1 MATQKSNKNKKV
13 TPKKTAKK
21 AVKKVTKK
29 VATKKTTAKKA
40 PAKKV
45 AAKKSPTK
53 KVAPK
58 KSATKK
64 TTAKKTT
71 PKKTTA
77 TKKTAVKKTTAK
89 KAVTKK
95 VATKKTT
102 VKKAVVKKVVK
113 SAAKKTV
120 KAKKVA
126 PKAIKKATPKA
137 TISKSVQLNSE
148 QTKKSD
154 NSRNAPI
161 VFSLEDVEALVAN
174 RKEETT
180 ETKTKEVKKKATSKV
195 AKAAKVKPA
204 KVQKHAAASIADIL
218 GFNPNQKKSS
228 ENISEKDIPN
238 KWKKYYKLL
247 LELRTHV
254 KEELALH
261 TSETLKQSSK
271 DNSGD
276 LSGYGSH
283 QADAGTETFD
293 RDFALGI
300 LSNEQDALNE
310 IEEAIYRIKDG
321 TYGICEETGK
331 PINKERLTVVPFT
344 RFSLEGQEAFEKN
357 NRKRRNKVVTGL
369 FEDNSDSLNLG
380 LDSDDE

>member
-1 MATQKSNKNKKV
+1 MATKKTNKNKKV
-13 TPKKTAKK
+13 TPKK

-29 VATKKTTAKKA
+29 VVAKKTTAKK
-40 PAKKV
+40 V
-45 AAKKSPTK
+45 
-53 KVAPK
+53 
-58 KSATKK
+58 
-64 TTAKKTT
+64 
-71 PKKTTA
+71 
-77 TKKTAVKKTTAK
+77 
-89 KAVTKK
+89 
-95 VATKKTT
+95 T
-102 VKKAVVKKVVK
+102 VKK
-113 SAAKKTV
+113 SAAKKTPAKKTVTKKAAKKKTPVKKVTTKKALAKKTPAKKKVTKKTVTKKASKPATKKIV
-120 KAKKVA
+120 KAKPTA
-126 PKAIKKATPKA
+126 QKAKKKASTKA
-137 TISKSVQLNSE
+137 TISKSVQLNANSADKAE
-148 QTKKSD
+148 SSKS
-154 NSRNAPI
+154 API

-174 RKEETT
+174 RKEDTNET
-180 ETKTKEVKKKATSKV
+180 ETAVAKKKTVKKATKSV
-195 AKAAKVKPA
+195 KVKPVKA
-204 KVQKHAAASIADIL
+204 QKHTAASIADIL

-228 ENISEKDIPN
+228 ENISEKDVPT

-247 LELRTHV
+247 LELRAHV

-310 IEEAIYRIKDG
+310 IEEAIYRIKNG
-321 TYGICEETGK
+321 TYGVCEETGK
-331 PINKERLTVVPFT
+331 PINKQRLTVVPFT
-344 RFSLEGQEAFEKN
+344 RFSLEGQVAFEKN
-357 NRKRRNKVVTGL
+357 NRKRRNKVMTGL

>member
-1 MATQKSNKNKKV
+1 MATQKTNKNKKV
-13 TPKKTAKK
+13 TAKK

-29 VATKKTTAKKA
+29 VAAKKA
-40 PAKKV
+40 PAKK
-45 AAKKSPTK
+45 T
-53 KVAPK
+53 APK
-58 KSATKK
+58 KI
-64 TTAKKTT
+64 AKK
-71 PKKTTA
+71 KA
-77 TKKTAVKKTTAK
+77 AVKKAPAK
-89 KAVTKK
+89 KAVIKK
-95 VATKKTT
+95 TAKKKAAVKKAPAKKAVVKKTT
-102 VKKAVVKKVVK
+102 VKKAAAKKAPASKKVAKKVTKTAAKKIVKVKSVATKTKKK
-113 SAAKKTV
+113 SAAK
-120 KAKKVA
+120 
-126 PKAIKKATPKA
+126 A
-137 TISKSVQLNSE
+137 TISQSVQLNSD
-148 QTKKSD
+148 QTEKTD

-174 RKEETT
+174 RKEDVK
-180 ETKTKEVKKKATSKV
+180 ETKTKVAKKKVVKKAT
-195 AKAAKVKPA
+195 KAVKVKPA

-228 ENISEKDIPN
+228 DNIAEKDIPT

-247 LELRTHV
+247 LELRDHV

-321 TYGICEETGK
+321 TYGVCEETGK
-331 PINKERLTVVPFT
+331 PINKQRLTVVPFT
-344 RFSLEGQEAFEKN
+344 RFSLEGQVAFEKN

-380 LDSDDE
+380 VDSDDE

>member
-1 MATQKSNKNKKV
+1 MATQKSNKTKKV
-13 TPKKTAKK
+13 TPKKPAKK

-45 AAKKSPTK
+45 AAKKSPRK
-53 KVAPK
+53 KVAPT

-64 TTAKKTT
+64 TTAKK
-71 PKKTTA
+71 
-77 TKKTAVKKTTAK
+77 KTAVKKTPAK
-89 KAVTKK
+89 KAVKK

-102 VKKAVVKKVVK
+102 EKKAVVKKVIK
-113 SAAKKTV
+113 SASKKTV

-126 PKAIKKATPKA
+126 PKVTKKAPPKA

-180 ETKTKEVKKKATSKV
+180 EAKTKVVKKKATSKV

-204 KVQKHAAASIADIL
+204 KIQKHAAASIADIL
-218 GFNPNQKKSS
+218 GFNPNQKKPS
-228 ENISEKDIPN
+228 ENISEKDIPK

>member
-1 MATQKSNKNKKV
+1 MATQKMNKNKKV
-13 TPKKTAKK
+13 TVKKT
-21 AVKKVTKK
+21 VKKVTKK
-29 VATKKTTAKKA
+29 VVAKKTTAKKT
-40 PAKKV
+40 PTKKV
-45 AAKKSPTK
+45 TVKKSPTK

-64 TTAKKTT
+64 T
-71 PKKTTA
+71 A
-77 TKKTAVKKTTAK
+77 TKKTTAK

-95 VATKKTT
+95 VATKKTAA
-102 VKKAVVKKVVK
+102 KKAVVKKVAK

-126 PKAIKKATPKA
+126 PKSSKKATTKA

-148 QTKKSD
+148 QTKKSN
-154 NSRNAPI
+154 NSRSAPI

-174 RKEETT
+174 RKEDPS
-180 ETKTKEVKKKATSKV
+180 ETKTKVAKKKAPSKATKV
-195 AKAAKVKPA
+195 VKAKPA
-204 KVQKHAAASIADIL
+204 KAQKHAAASIADIL
-218 GFNPNQKKSS
+218 GFNPNQKKPS
-228 ENISEKDIPN
+228 ENISEKDIPT

-247 LELRTHV
+247 LELRNHV

-271 DNSGD
+271 ENSGD

-310 IEEAIYRIKDG
+310 IEEAIYRIKNG
-321 TYGICEETGK
+321 SYGVCEETGK
-331 PINKERLTVVPFT
+331 PINKQRLAVVPFT
-344 RFSLEGQEAFEKN
+344 RFSLEGQVAFEKN
-357 NRKRRNKVVTGL
+357 NRKRRNKVLTGL

-380 LDSDDE
+380 SDSDDE

>member
-1 MATQKSNKNKKV
+1 MATQKTNKNKKV
-13 TPKKTAKK
+13 TAKK
-21 AVKKVTKK
+21 AVKK
-29 VATKKTTAKKA
+29 ATKNVAAKKA
-40 PAKKV
+40 PAKK
-45 AAKKSPTK
+45 
-53 KVAPK
+53 
-58 KSATKK
+58 
-64 TTAKKTT
+64 TT
-71 PKKTTA
+71 PKKIAKKKAAVKKAPAKKTVI
-77 TKKTAVKKTTAK
+77 KKTAKK
-89 KAVTKK
+89 KAV
-95 VATKKTT
+95 VKKTT
-102 VKKAVVKKVVK
+102 VKKTAAKKAPASKKVAKKVTKTAAMKIVKVKSVATKTKKK
-113 SAAKKTV
+113 SAAK
-120 KAKKVA
+120 
-126 PKAIKKATPKA
+126 A
-137 TISKSVQLNSE
+137 TISQSVQLNSD
-148 QTKKSD
+148 QTEKTD

-174 RKEETT
+174 RKEDVK
-180 ETKTKEVKKKATSKV
+180 ETKTKVAKKKIVKKAT
-195 AKAAKVKPA
+195 KAVKVKPA

-218 GFNPNQKKSS
+218 GFNPNQKKSAD
-228 ENISEKDIPN
+228 NIAEKDIPT

-247 LELRTHV
+247 LELRDHI

-321 TYGICEETGK
+321 TYGVCEETGK
-331 PINKERLTVVPFT
+331 PINKQRLTVVPFT
-344 RFSLEGQEAFEKN
+344 RFSLEGQVAFEKN

-380 LDSDDE
+380 VDSDDE

>member
-1 MATQKSNKNKKV
+1 MATQKTNKNKKV
-13 TPKKTAKK
+13 TAKK
-21 AVKKVTKK
+21 AVKKAVKK
-29 VATKKTTAKKA
+29 ATAKKA
-40 PAKKV
+40 TVKK
-45 AAKKSPTK
+45 
-53 KVAPK
+53 
-58 KSATKK
+58 ATKK
-64 TTAKKTT
+64 AVVKKTVAKKATAKKTT
-71 PKKTTA
+71 T
-77 TKKTAVKKTTAK
+77 K

-95 VATKKTT
+95 TAKKKAV
-102 VKKAVVKKVVK
+102 VKKAVVKKATVKK
-113 SAAKKTV
+113 SAAKKAPAT
-120 KAKKVA
+120 KKVA
-126 PKAIKKATPKA
+126 TKATKSATKKTVKVKPVGTKKKAVTKA
-137 TISKSVQLNSE
+137 TISKSVQLNSD
-148 QTKKSD
+148 QTEKAD

-174 RKEETT
+174 RKEDIK
-180 ETKTKEVKKKATSKV
+180 ETKTKVAKKKAVKKV
-195 AKAAKVKPA
+195 TKVVKEKPV

-228 ENISEKDIPN
+228 ENIAEKDIPT

-247 LELRTHV
+247 LELRDHV

-321 TYGICEETGK
+321 TYGVCEETGK
-331 PINKERLTVVPFT
+331 PINKQRLAVVPFT

-380 LDSDDE
+380 VGSDDE